1 MDPGLSSA
9 IIIFVQVSGAIFIFS
24 ELNENISK
32 LKSKILLNYQ
42 EILSCSL
49 YFQVVTVG
57 IVVLIVDKF
66 GRKLLLAISS
76 FLMCIS
82 VIPLGVFFYLDEHKN
97 CNGTITTNCEENSD
111 INPQTVEDIGWLPLV
126 CLIVYASAFSLGLGP
141 LPWAVN
147 AEMFPQEAKEKGS
160 TIMTL

>member
-1 MDPGLSSA
+1 MIKFIIFLFLDVLAFSGILISTLPFLINNYGGDIFIITLAFGSFSFFQFFVSPFWGGLS
-9 IIIFVQVSGAIFIFS
+9 
-24 ELNENISK
+24 
-32 LKSKILLNYQ
+32 
-42 EILSCSL
+42 
-49 YFQVVTVG
+49 
-57 IVVLIVDKF
+57 DKF
-66 GRKLLLAISS
+66 GRKPLLAISS

-111 INPQTVEDIGWLPLV
+111 IDPQTDEDIGWLPLV
-126 CLIVYASAFSLGLGP
+126 CLIVYALAFSLGLGP

-160 TIMTL
+160 LLIAM

>member
-1 MDPGLSSA
+1 MDPGLSST
-9 IIIFVQVSGAIFIFS
+9 IIIFVQVSGAIFVFS
-24 ELNENISK
+24 ELNGNSSK

-42 EILSCSL
+42 EILSSSL

-66 GRKLLLAISS
+66 GRKPLLAISS

-97 CNGTITTNCEENSD
+97 CNGTIATNCEEDSD
-111 INPQTVEDIGWLPLV
+111 IDPQTVEDIGWLPLV
-126 CLIVYASAFSLGLGP
+126 CLIVNFSAFSLGLGP
-141 LPWAVN
+141 LPWVVN
-147 AEMFPQEAKEKGS
+147 AEMFPEEAKEKGS
-160 TIMTL
+160 TITTL

>member
-1 MDPGLSSA
+1 MLYLFFPNGNSSK
-9 IIIFVQVSGAIFIFS
+9 S
-24 ELNENISK
+24 
-32 LKSKILLNYQ
+32 KSKILLYYQ
-42 EILSCSL
+42 ELLSSCL
-49 YFQVVTVG
+49 YFQVISIS

-76 FLMCIS
+76 LLLCIS

-97 CNGTITTNCEENSD
+97 CNGTITTNCEQNSNID
-111 INPQTVEDIGWLPLV
+111 PQTVEDIGWLPLV
-126 CLIVYASAFSLGLGP
+126 CLIVNFSAFSLGLGP